1 MVATRTYCDLTKK
14 NTHMGRINKHMD
26 LTSTNWCKTNEHC
39 DLMIRHWSTAKQP
52 TKGYDLN
59 MKNGELYKH
68 KYSGVTVEP
77 EKHRSFLPSEY
88 GALDHCPTKV

>member
-1 MVATRTYCDLTKK
+1 
-14 NTHMGRINKHMD
+14 MGRINKHMD
-26 LTSTNWCKTNEHC
+26 LTSTNWCKTNELC

-59 MKNGELYKH
+59 MQNGELY
-68 KYSGVTVEP
+68 SVTVEP
-77 EKHRSFLPSEY
+77 AKHRSFLPSEY